1 MQDSTLKL
9 ISFTTTKDKY
19 GMPIQTET
27 ATEIF
32 CGVSSVSGSE
42 FNAAQQNGIKPQWKF
57 VIRSREYSGQ
67 NIVEFESKRYSVY
80 RIYQAGLDDIEL
92 YVEEREGI

>member
-9 ISFTTTKDKY
+9 ISFTNAKDKY
-19 GMPIQTET
+19 GMPTKTEV
-27 ATEIF
+27 ATEIY
-32 CGVSSVSGSE
+32 CRVSSESGSE

-57 VIRSREYSGQ
+57 IIRSLEYSGQ
-67 NIVEFESKRYSVY
+67 NIVEFDSKRFAVY
-80 RIYQAGLDDIEL
+80 RTYQAGLDDIEL

>member
-9 ISFTTTKDKY
+9 ISILTTKNQY
-19 GMPIQTET
+19 GMPQKTET

-32 CGVSSVSGSE
+32 CRVSSVSGSE

-57 VIRSREYSGQ
+57 IIRCREYSGE
-67 NIVEFESKRYSVY
+67 NIVEFNSKRYAVY
-80 RIYQAGLDDIEL
+80 RTYQAGLDDIEL

>member
-9 ISFTTTKDKY
+9 ISVTSAKNKY
-19 GMPIQTET
+19 GTPVVTEV

-32 CGVSSVSGSE
+32 CKVSSVSGSE

-57 VIRSREYSGQ
+57 VIRSLEYSGQ
-67 NIVEFESKRYSVY
+67 NIVEFNSKRYAVY
-80 RIYQAGLDDIEL
+80 RTYQAGLDNIEL

>member
-32 CGVSSVSGSE
+32 CRVSSVSGSE

-67 NIVEFESKRYSVY
+67 NIVEFEAKRYAVY
-80 RIYQAGLDDIEL
+80 RTYRAGLDDIEL